1 MPQNLIL
8 HIPHSSNHL
17 PNRKG
22 FTVDQAVLE
31 HEILKLTDWYTDD
44 LFSFPGSIAIKA
56 EFSRIFCDPERF
68 SDDNQ
73 EVMAKFGMGVLYEKG
88 DDGSIIREVDQT
100 LRNEILNT
108 YYWPHHERLNQA
120 VKEQLE
126 EHGKAMIVD
135 CHSFPSKPFI
145 RDLDQST
152 NRPDFNIGTDPFH
165 TPKELI
171 ELSKDFFQQ
180 KGFSL
185 GIDWPYSGSLVPMSH
200 YHRTKEVQSIML
212 EVNRALYLD
221 EPSNDKSGGY
231 ADTKETVREY
241 LALIRKKQK

>member
-1 MPQNLIL
+1 
-8 HIPHSSNHL
+8 
-17 PNRKG
+17 
-22 FTVDQAVLE
+22 
-31 HEILKLTDWYTDD
+31 
-44 LFSFPGSIAIKA
+44 
-56 EFSRIFCDPERF
+56 
-68 SDDNQ
+68 
-73 EVMAKFGMGVLYEKG
+73 
-88 DDGSIIREVDQT
+88 
-100 LRNEILNT
+100 
-108 YYWPHHERLNQA
+108 

-171 ELSKDFFQQ
+171 ELSKEFFQQ
-180 KGFSL
+180 RGYSL

-241 LALIRKKQK
+241 LEVVEDYIL